1 MDTYPGVFVG
11 TDGSPEA
18 ATAVEIGA
26 VLAARLDVPL
36 TLVTAWDGFTNVPEP
51 QSYEWAMSVTDSA
64 QQSLA
69 TLGVT
74 DVIVD
79 MPTGTAAEVLLD
91 VGERNPDALLVIG
104 GHSLASPKRR
114 ALGSVANRLSHH
126 SAADV
131 LFALG
136 GSPEHWRSVALT
148 TDGSATSR
156 QAVRRGLSIAQA
168 VGASPHLVTVA
179 KDENEGE
186 RLMAASIGEFDLDQ
200 PDVVLK
206 RDILIGLLPAKAL
219 IDAGSNYDLMVIGNR
234 SMSGPARLL
243 GSVANKV
250 THGVETNLLL
260 VNTSRS

>member
-11 TDGSPEA
+11 TDGSPES
-18 ATAVEIGA
+18 ATAVEFGGF
-26 VLAARLDVPL
+26 LAARLGIPL

-51 QSYEWAMSVTDSA
+51 QSYEWALSVTDAA
-64 QQSLA
+64 QQSLIG
-69 TLGVT
+69 LGLT
-74 DVIVD
+74 DIMVD
-79 MPTGTAAEVLLD
+79 LPTGTAAEILLD
-91 VGERNPDALLVIG
+91 VSERNPDALLVIG

-126 SAADV
+126 STADV

-136 GSPEHWRSVALT
+136 GSPQHWRTVALT

-156 QAVRRGLSIAQA
+156 QAVRRGLGIAQA
-168 VGASPHLVTVA
+168 VGACPHLVTVA
-179 KDENEGE
+179 KDEDEGE

-200 PDVVLK
+200 PDVVLE
-206 RDILIGLLPAKAL
+206 RDILIGLMPAKAL
-219 IDAGSNYDLMVIGNR
+219 IDAGPDYDLMVIGNR

-250 THGVETNLLL
+250 THGIETNLLL
-260 VNTSRS
+260 VNTSRD